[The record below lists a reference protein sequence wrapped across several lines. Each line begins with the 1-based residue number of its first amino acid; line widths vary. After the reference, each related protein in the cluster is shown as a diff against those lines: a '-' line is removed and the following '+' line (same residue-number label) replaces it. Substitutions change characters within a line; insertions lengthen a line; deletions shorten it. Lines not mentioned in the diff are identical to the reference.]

1 MLSCVQTVAQASE
14 RLPIVNDRLPGC
26 WPVGRAKPQSDH
38 HALNWLPSPLVM
50 PVSQRL
56 ECGSHAHDPARG
68 TPLTMLVAEMLEVL
82 ATILETV
89 KNE

>member
-1 MLSCVQTVAQASE
+1 
-14 RLPIVNDRLPGC
+14 
-26 WPVGRAKPQSDH
+26 
-38 HALNWLPSPLVM
+38 M

-56 ECGSHAHDPARG
+56 ECGSHAHDPVRRM
-68 TPLTMLVAEMLEVL
+68 PLTMLVTEMLELL